1 MHTAHFLPLAAIVA
15 RAHFRLQAIY
25 PPVLAAAHP
34 FLLPASPDGG
44 IDVAQDGDLQAGLKT
59 SIDWCVSIPAVGKG
73 PGWEVPSSFNRTE
86 GKTNA
91 GTIGDALPSAV
102 CCAYSLAD
110 DRDKGPAGPLSP
122 GSLPTA

>member
-1 MHTAHFLPLAAIVA
+1 MHTAHILPLAAIVA

-25 PPVLAAAHP
+25 PPILAAEQT

-73 PGWEVPSSFNRTE
+73 PGWEVPSFFNRTE

-91 GTIGDALPSAV
+91 GAIGGALPSAV
-102 CCAYSLAD
+102 CYAFRYPTTGTG
-110 DRDKGPAGPLSP
+110 GPEGPLSP